1 MTPTPAHR
9 NHDGAPA
16 VPDNGTV
23 IIVGTGVAGA
33 TAAETLRKEGFRG
46 RVVVIGD
53 DAEEPYRRPQLSKEL
68 LQGAV
73 TPERSR
79 LRPATFWRE
88 LNVEMW
94 TGRTVAD
101 IDTGARSV
109 TLEDGSAHAYDA
121 LLLAT
126 GGRPRAVP
134 GLAPESLQQP
144 HVHYL
149 RSMADV
155 APLRQSI
162 EADGA
167 LLILGAGLI
176 GSEVAATARGLG
188 SRVILLEAG
197 PRPLGRVLP
206 KPVTDVYEKM
216 HRDNG
221 VDLWTSAGLDELV
234 VSDSG
239 VTAVAPNGQVWS
251 ASAILIAVGMAPN
264 TELAEKA
271 GLAVDATG
279 RGGIVVDK
287 FCRTSVPGVF
297 AAGDV
302 AMFPNLILGGVQRIE
317 HWNNAQEQGA
327 HAARAILGMPTPFVD
342 VPWCW
347 TKQYG
352 HNLQIAGWPS
362 ADDELI
368 IHGDLD
374 KHDFTVLCLR
384 EDRLVGA
391 ISMGRPKEFRNARS
405 LINDAPF
412 IRRKVLEEG
421 VPQTAPIAVPQFVEP
436 APTGGVKIVD
446 TGRRR

>member
-1 MTPTPAHR
+1 MRGAASGDGHR
-9 NHDGAPA
+9 DSVPA
-16 VPDNGTV
+16 VPADGTV
-23 IIVGTGVAGA
+23 VIIGTGVAGA
-33 TAAETLRKEGFRG
+33 TAAETLRKEGFQG
-46 RVVVIGD
+46 AVVLVGD
-53 DAEEPYRRPQLSKEL
+53 DADEPYRRPQLSKEL
-68 LQGAV
+68 LAGAV

-79 LRPATFWRE
+79 LRPPAFWRE
-88 LNVEMW
+88 LGVQMLA
-94 TGRTVAD
+94 GRTATD
-101 IDTGARSV
+101 LDTAARTV
-109 TLEDGSAHAYDA
+109 TLDDGATLGYDA

-126 GGRPRAVP
+126 GGRPRTVP
-134 GLAPESLQQP
+134 GLAPESLDEP

-155 APLRQSI
+155 AALRASI
-162 EADGA
+162 DADGA
-167 LLILGAGLI
+167 LMVLGAGLI
-176 GSEVAATARGLG
+176 GSEVAATARELG

-206 KPVTDVYEKM
+206 KVVTDLYEKL

-221 VDLWTSAGLDELV
+221 VDLWTNTGLDQLV
-234 VSDSG
+234 VSKTG

-251 ASAILIAVGMAPN
+251 ARALLIAVGMAPN

-271 GLAVDATG
+271 GVEVDTSG
-279 RGGIVVDK
+279 RGGVVVDK

-302 AMFPNLILGGVQRIE
+302 AMFPNLVLGGMQRVE

-327 HAARAILGMPTPFVD
+327 HAARAILGMPTPYVD
-342 VPWCW
+342 VPWSW

-352 HNLQIAGWPS
+352 HNLQVAGWPS

-368 IHGDLD
+368 VHGDVGAF
-374 KHDFTVLCLR
+374 DFTVLCLR
-384 EDRLVGA
+384 EGRLVGV

-405 LINDAPF
+405 LISDAPF
-412 IRRKVLEEG
+412 IRRKVLEQG

-436 APTGGVKIVD
+436 APSGRVKIVD
-446 TGRRR
+446 TGRR